1 MTGRGAG
8 VTTGVTR
15 LLIANRGEIAIRI
28 ARAAAE
34 SGLRTVT
41 VHSEDDA
48 TSLHTRKSDETRAL
62 PGAGPAAY
70 LDGEQIVAAARAAG
84 CDAIHPGYGFLS
96 ENAAFARRCAAEGLV
111 FVGPAPEAIECFGD
125 KGRARA
131 LARRLGVPTL
141 PGTIGATSL
150 EEARQFLVQEGA
162 ATGIMIKAVAGGG
175 GRGIRVV
182 HRAEDLDAA
191 YARCRSE
198 ALQSSGNGD
207 VYVERFFPRARHIE
221 VQVAGDRTGAVCH
234 LWERECTIQ
243 RQRQKLIEV
252 APAPGLEPRLR
263 ERILQAAVAIGRA
276 AGLDNLATV
285 EFLLDAEGGD
295 DGPFAFIEANPR
307 LQVEHTVTE
316 EITGLDLVRLQL
328 DLASGHTL
336 TEVGLGLDQAP
347 APRGMAM
354 EVRIN
359 AEVMAPDGTARP
371 AGGTLTAFE
380 PPSGPGIRV
389 DTSGYPGYRTNP
401 RFDSLLAKLIVSTR
415 TGRLTDVAAKAYRA
429 LCDFRIAGVPTNAG
443 FLQNLLRHPAF
454 LANRAHTA
462 FVEEHIAELLPPDTS
477 HTRPDFEPAAP
488 GLVGARV
495 DPDDSLAVLAHGKS
509 APFTARLPAGEP
521 DAARDSSDGA
531 RAIEIAVPEGAV
543 PLVAPVPG
551 TIVSVAVREGD
562 TVRAGDEVLVME
574 AMKMEHV
581 IQAHVSGTVRAITV
595 ARGDTVQE
603 GHALAFVAE
612 IALDRVAGGAE
623 EEIDPDTLRP
633 DLAEVVAR
641 QAKTRDA
648 ARPDAVARRRRTGQ
662 RTARENIED
671 FCDAGSFVEYGSLVF
686 AARRQRNTIQELID
700 TTPADGLVMGVGRV
714 NGHLFPDA
722 AARCAVMSYD
732 YTVLAGTQGKKN
744 HQKKDRMFRLAE
756 RERLPVVFFTEGGG
770 GRPGDTDQVFAA
782 NLHTPAF
789 HLFGRLSGLVPLVGI
804 ASGRCF
810 AGNAV
815 LLGCCDVVIATAS
828 ANIGMGGP
836 AMIEGGGLG
845 VFRPE
850 EVGPMSVQRRNGV
863 VDIAVA
869 DEPAAARAAR
879 QYLSYFQ
886 GAVADW
892 TCTDQRLLRRA
903 IPENRLRVYDVRSV
917 LATLA
922 DTGSVLELRRDFGVG
937 MITALI
943 RIEGR
948 PVGVIANNPMHLGG
962 AIASDGADKAARFMQ
977 LCDGYDIPLL
987 FLCDTPGNMVGPEAE
1002 KTALVRHCC
1011 RLYVIGANLTV
1022 PFFTVV
1028 LRKAY
1033 GLGAQAMAGGG
1044 FHAPFFA
1051 VSWPTGEFGGMGL
1064 EGAVKLGY
1072 RNELAAIADPAER
1085 KRKYEEMVA
1094 AMYERGKAL
1103 NAAALFEIDDVI
1115 DPADTRR
1122 WIMAGLRSA
1131 PPPPPRTGKK
1141 HSWIDTW

>member
-1 MTGRGAG
+1 VDTGL
-8 VTTGVTR
+8 TS
-15 LLIANRGEIAIRI
+15 LLIANRGEIAIRV
-28 ARAAAE
+28 ARAAAAH
-34 SGLRTVT
+34 GIRTVT
-41 VHSEDDA
+41 VYSEDDA
-48 TSLHTRKSDETRAL
+48 TALHTKKSDETRAL
-62 PGAGPAAY
+62 KGAGPAAY
-70 LDGEQIVAAARAAG
+70 LDVDQVVAAAHAAR

-96 ENAAFARRCAAEGLV
+96 ENAAFARRCAREGLV
-111 FVGPAPEAIECFGD
+111 FVGPSPEAIDRFGD
-125 KGRARA
+125 KARARA
-131 LARRLGVPTL
+131 LAERLGVPVL
-141 PGTIGATSL
+141 PGTTGPTSL
-150 EEARQFLVQEGA
+150 DEARAFLASEGA
-162 ATGIMIKAVAGGG
+162 GTGIMIKAIAGGG
-175 GRGIRVV
+175 GRGMRVV
-182 HRAEDLDAA
+182 HRAEELEDA

-198 ALQSSGNGD
+198 ALSSSGRD
-207 VYVERFFPRARHIE
+207 EVYVERLFPRARHIE
-221 VQVAGDRTGAVCH
+221 VQVAGDRSGGVSH
-234 LWERECTIQ
+234 FWERECTIQ

-252 APAPGLEPRLR
+252 APAPGLGPRLR
-263 ERILQAAVAIGRA
+263 ERMLEAAIAMGRA

-285 EFLLDAEGGD
+285 EFLVGADDGD
-295 DGPFAFIEANPR
+295 DAPFAFIEANPR

-316 EITGLDLVRLQL
+316 EITGLDLVHVQL
-328 DLASGHTL
+328 ELAAGRTL
-336 TEVGLGLDQAP
+336 AELGLALGRAP
-347 APRGMAM
+347 EPRGMAM

-359 AEVMAPDGTARP
+359 VETMAPDGTARA
-371 AGGTLTAFE
+371 AGGFLTAFE
-380 PPSGPGIRV
+380 PSSGPGVRV
-389 DTSGYPGYRTNP
+389 DTSGYAGYRTNV
-401 RFDSLLAKLIVSTR
+401 RFDSLLAKLVVAARS
-415 TGRLTDVAAKAYRA
+415 GELADVAARTYRA
-429 LCDFRIAGVPTNAG
+429 LCEFKIAGVATNAA
-443 FLQNLLRHPAF
+443 FLQSLLRHPAF
-454 LANRAHTA
+454 LANRIDTS
-462 FVEEHIAELLPPDTS
+462 FVEQHMAELLHPDTT
-477 HTRPDFEPAAP
+477 HRRLFFEPSAVSRH
-488 GLVGARV
+488 VGARV
-495 DPDDSLAVLAHGKS
+495 DPDDPLAVLVHGKS
-509 APFTARLPAGEP
+509 GPFAAGEIL
-521 DAARDSSDGA
+521 DARESTDGA
-531 RAIEIAVPEGAV
+531 RTTETPGAPEGTV
-543 PLVAPVPG
+543 PIVAPVPG
-551 TIVSVAVREGD
+551 TIVSVSVGEGAA
-562 TVRAGDEVLVME
+562 VRAGDEVLVME

-581 IQAHVSGTVRAITV
+581 IQAPVSGTVRTVAV
-595 ARGDTVQE
+595 ARGETVLE
-603 GHALAFVAE
+603 GHALVFIEETAVE
-612 IALDRVAGGAE
+612 RAGEEAG
-623 EEIDPDTLRP
+623 EEIDPDILRK
-633 DLAEVVAR
+633 DLAEVAAR
-641 QAKTRDA
+641 QARTRDA
-648 ARPDAVARRRRTGQ
+648 ARPDAVARRRKTGQ

-671 FCDAGSFVEYGSLVF
+671 LCDEGSFIEYGSLVF
-686 AARRQRNTIQELID
+686 AARRQRNTVEELID

-714 NGHLFPDA
+714 NGHLFADA
-722 AARCAVMSYD
+722 AARCVVMSYD

-744 HQKKDRMFRLAE
+744 HQKKDRMFHLAE
-756 RERLPVVFFTEGGG
+756 RERLPIVFFTEGGG

-804 ASGRCF
+804 TSGRCF

-815 LLGCCDVVIATAS
+815 LLGCCDVVIATAN

-850 EVGPMSVQRRNGV
+850 EVGPMSVQRGNGV

-869 DEPAAARAAR
+869 DEAEAVRVAR
-879 QYLSYFQ
+879 QYLSSFQ
-886 GAVADW
+886 GATASW
-892 TCTDQRLLRRA
+892 SCADQRLLRRA

-917 LATLA
+917 LSTLA

-948 PVGVIANNPMHLGG
+948 PIGVIANNPMHLGG
-962 AIASDGADKAARFMQ
+962 AIDSDGADKAARFMQ
-977 LCDGYDIPLL
+977 LCDGYDIPLV

-1131 PPPPPRTGKK
+1131 PPPAPRTGKK
-1141 HSWIDTW
+1141 HSWIDAW